1 MIAVV
6 IVAMGEKNLIIA
18 VCLRSSHC
26 CDNVGSPKLL
36 CKPGNTL
43 RMLVNAIDGF
53 QFLNDARE
61 RGEESFNKFLLFLRY
76 DVVNT
81 KLTWDGN
88 TVPFF
93 FTGLILTAGETKVN
107 VFVATVVS
115 TRFCFFVMTFLATT
129 RGKPNV
135 NIIVAALVAS
145 IAFFIFRND
154 RATSSRMLLPFSPL
168 FLSPVLSTGH

>member
-26 CDNVGSPKLL
+26 CDNVSNSKLL

-43 RMLVNAIDGF
+43 RMLVNAINGF

-61 RGEESFNKFLLFLRY
+61 LGEESFNKFLLFLRY

-88 TVPFF
+88 TIPFF
-93 FTGLILTAGETKVN
+93 
-107 VFVATVVS
+107 S
-115 TRFCFFVMTFLATT
+115 
-129 RGKPNV
+129 
-135 NIIVAALVAS
+135 
-145 IAFFIFRND
+145 
-154 RATSSRMLLPFSPL
+154 RA
-168 FLSPVLSTGH
+168 